1 MDPLDK
7 IHTTDEAAERLRL
20 SRRQLIKIARRYG
33 LCSRVGQQ
41 YLFSETDL
49 LGIWGVLREPERE
62 RRPATSHW
70 RASGPSIE
78 EMRWLFPPR
87 VPVDCREFWVLRLL
101 AKRKAPCTHKDLR
114 RAGPRTIEK
123 LIRLGLAAEINRDAE
138 ESPRIHITR
147 EGRDQIDV
155 VDRWVKLRIKN
166 GKSPGK
172 WAKKADE

>member
-7 IHTTDEAAERLRL
+7 IYTTDEAAERLRL
-20 SRRQLIKIARRYG
+20 SRRELIKLARRYG
-33 LCSRVGQQ
+33 LCSRVGQR

-62 RRPATSHW
+62 RRPPSAQAHT
-70 RASGPSIE
+70 RGPSIE

-87 VPVDCREFWVLRLL
+87 VRVDRREIGVLRQLN
-101 AKRKAPCTHKDLR
+101 KRKTPCTHKDLH

-123 LIRLGLAAEINRDAE
+123 LIRLGFAVEVDREAEGA
-138 ESPRIHITR
+138 PRIRITLD
-147 EGRDQIDV
+147 GRDQIAI
-155 VDRWVKLRIKN
+155 VDRWIKLRLKH

-172 WAKKADE
+172 WGSNTDE